1 MSLEQLQEH
10 SPRGPSSADRWMN
23 CAGSVA
29 ATAGLPDTTSEYAA
43 EGTFAHYISELAR
56 NDDCVAK
63 VFLGRISDDGKF
75 VCNQEMVDGVQYFLD
90 YLDDAEFD
98 ETLVEARVNYNAW
111 VDDGFG
117 TADDVGLKD
126 GTCRVVDLKY
136 GKGVQIWAEEN
147 RQLKLYALGVYQEHG
162 DLYDIT
168 GFDLVICQPRLDHI
182 DEWYISIEDLLKWA
196 DDVVEPAADLT
207 TYPDAP
213 FKAGEWCRWCKI
225 KASCKYRAAAVSEA
239 LVDELEELANPA
251 ELTDKEIGLAFAMV
265 DSIRSWCNDLSEL
278 VMTKVSA
285 GKEIIGSDGQPFKIV
300 EGRSNRC
307 WRDDDEAEK
316 SMRGFKMKVVE
327 MYIKKLIS
335 PTQCEKILG
344 KGHPVLK
351 KHCIKPQ
358 GKPVLVAGSDK
369 RQSFKVDVS
378 ELD

>member
-1 MSLEQLQEH
+1 M
-10 SPRGPSSADRWMN
+10 
-23 CAGSVA
+23 
-29 ATAGLPDTTSEYAA
+29 
-43 EGTFAHYISELAR
+43 
-56 NDDCVAK
+56 
-63 VFLGRISDDGKF
+63 
-75 VCNQEMVDGVQYFLD
+75 
-90 YLDDAEFD
+90 
-98 ETLVEARVNYNAW
+98 
-111 VDDGFG
+111 
-117 TADDVGLKD
+117 
-126 GTCRVVDLKY
+126 
-136 GKGVQIWAEEN
+136 
-147 RQLKLYALGVYQEHG
+147 
-162 DLYDIT
+162 
-168 GFDLVICQPRLDHI
+168 
-182 DEWYISIEDLLKWA
+182 
-196 DDVVEPAADLT
+196 
-207 TYPDAP
+207 
-213 FKAGEWCRWCKI
+213 
-225 KASCKYRAAAVSEA
+225 
-239 LVDELEELANPA
+239 DELEELANPA

-307 WRDDDEAEK
+307 WRNDDEAEK